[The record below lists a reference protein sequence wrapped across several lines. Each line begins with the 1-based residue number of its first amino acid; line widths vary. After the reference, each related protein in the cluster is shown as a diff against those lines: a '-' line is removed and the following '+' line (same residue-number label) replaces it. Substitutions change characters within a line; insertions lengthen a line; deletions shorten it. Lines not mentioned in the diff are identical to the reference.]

1 MKLTPKS
8 KGLLALAA
16 LLAVAVAVP
25 VSEDPTLTPLPS
37 LPAVDAASV
46 ERIEISLGPLQK
58 IIINADKVEGEVVRS
73 KDRTFTLD
81 APIQGPADPLLV
93 KALLREFQSETP
105 MDVRVDEGNYDAY
118 GLQNETQIIVEFFG
132 VADSPLLSFALGA
145 TARGGASFVRLNDDS
160 TVYRARIGPRHR
172 VDRPATEWRDKGV
185 LSLDPNEIIGLHIQT
200 ETRDLPFQR
209 SATGEARAD
218 GSAVYGAWHL
228 PGHTVDA
235 TTVKFLAASLSRIR
249 ASEILS
255 ETFDAGFDPPAA
267 AVTLVP
273 TEGEPIQLSFGS
285 RIADKGAFV
294 RVHGR
299 PSTFRIAKSRLDL
312 IQRPLSAY
320 GNLQVLAF
328 DLAQAST
335 ITWEDSGPTRTLQR
349 REDGVWTVTE
359 PKNTDSDLARIAS
372 GLGALSNLRGRTVSQ
387 AEIIGARSHQVTIR
401 FNDGREIDLS
411 AGHESSDSVVSPWLV
426 QTSTEPTIYELDDQT
441 WSRIRS
447 AFGRGG

>member
-1 MKLTPKS
+1 MRLTPKS

-25 VSEDPTLTPLPS
+25 VSEDPTLSPLPS
-37 LPAVDAASV
+37 LPAIDAASV

-58 IIINADKVEGEVVRS
+58 IIISANKEEGAIVSS
-73 KDRTFTLD
+73 KDRTFSLD

-93 KALLREFQSETP
+93 KALLREFQAETP
-105 MDVRVDEGNYDAY
+105 MDVRVDKGNYDAY
-118 GLQNETQIIVEFFG
+118 GLQNETQIIVELFG

-172 VDRPATEWRDKGV
+172 VDRPATEWRDKSV

-200 ETRDLPFQR
+200 ETQDLPFQR
-209 SATGEARAD
+209 SATGGARAD
-218 GSAVYGAWHL
+218 GSAVYGVWHL

-235 TTVKFLAASLSRIR
+235 TTVKSLAASLSRIR

-267 AVTLVP
+267 TVTLVP
-273 TEGEPIQLSFGS
+273 TEGEPIELSFGS
-285 RIADKGAFV
+285 RVADKGAFV
-294 RVHGR
+294 RIQGR
-299 PSTFRIAKSRLDL
+299 PSTFRVAKSRLSL
-312 IQRPLSAY
+312 VQRPLSAY

-328 DLAQAST
+328 DLAQAAK
-335 ITWEDSGPTRTLQR
+335 ITWEDNGPTRVLQR
-349 REDGVWTVTE
+349 KEDGVWTVTE

-372 GLGALSNLRGRTVSQ
+372 GLGALSNLRGRTVSE
-387 AEIIGARSHQVTIR
+387 AEIIGDLAQQLTIH
-401 FNDGREIDLS
+401 FKDGRKVGLS
-411 AGHESSDSVVSPWLV
+411 AGHESVDSVGSPWLV
-426 QTSTEPTIYELDDQT
+426 QTSSGPEIYELDDQT
-441 WSRIRS
+441 WSRVRS